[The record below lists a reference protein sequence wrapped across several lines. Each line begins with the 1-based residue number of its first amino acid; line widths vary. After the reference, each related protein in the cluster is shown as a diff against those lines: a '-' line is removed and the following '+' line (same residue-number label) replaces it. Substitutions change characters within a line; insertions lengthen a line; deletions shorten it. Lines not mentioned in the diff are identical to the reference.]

1 MLNTTLEILPSPQEI
16 PHDCKESQANRVTL
30 LHHRFSRCQL
40 EVSIETN
47 GRLRGWVIAGKTRE
61 VKLNGLPAYLN
72 FKKATQLLNQ
82 SYLKFQK
89 EAITVLPKGLG
100 GGMNY
105 SRLSFVL
112 GSNKEETC
120 EEEALL
126 LAKAIWNIEERKVV
140 QKVVKELLKNDP
152 EKKHLNLRHNQIST
166 KGTQALGAALQ
177 VNQSLQS
184 LSFSNNRLD
193 VGGVQALGAVLQVN
207 QSIQLLYLT
216 NNDINAA
223 GTQALGT
230 ALQVNQSL
238 QSLYL
243 DYNQIGAAGAQILG
257 AALQVNQSLQLLNL
271 KWNNIGVAGA
281 QALGT
286 ALQVNRSLQSLD
298 LAYNQIGA
306 AGAQALGTALQVNQS
321 IRLLDLGDNLIGDAG
336 AQALGT
342 ALQVNRSLQS
352 LDLAYN
358 QIGAAGAQALGAAL
372 QVNQSIRLLDLGDNL
387 IGDAGAQALGAALQV
402 NQSIQ
407 KLNLSRNGIGDIGTQ
422 ALGAALQ
429 VNQSIR
435 LLNLCWNRIGD
446 AGAQAL
452 GTALQVNQ
460 SLQELYLEENQ
471 IGAAGAQAL
480 GTALQVNQSLQSLYL
495 EKNQIGTAGAQALGT
510 ALQVNQSLQE
520 LYLEENQISTAGA
533 QVIGAALQVNHTLQ
547 WLRINEDPIDDEGII
562 TKERIDTL
570 LQGNKQIAILFQ
582 QQITQVQNFLQS
594 HENNDGILL
603 EHLPQLKKLLKKW
616 HTDSK
621 NTIPSLEE
629 ILRQSGRS
637 NLNDRY
643 REKLKGIITNL
654 TNRLH
659 NLWLESFERKVPA
672 LSNQYVM
679 GKESSEKRNADLGY
693 ALYETWLTFLGS
705 DCPNWV
711 EDHIQSLIPFGVLLD
726 IAEGEGKKD
735 ITDLTDAHSL
745 FERVFAFRNE
755 SKDSL
760 FGLTNQSPKS

>member
-1 MLNTTLEILPSPQEI
+1 MINATLEILPSPQEI
-16 PHDCKESQANRVTL
+16 PNDHKESQVINVTL
-30 LHHRFSRCQL
+30 LRRCFSRYQL
-40 EVSIETN
+40 EVSMETS
-47 GRLRGWVIAGKTRE
+47 GRLRGWVTTTDETKE
-61 VKLNGLPAYLN
+61 VKLDGLPLYLN
-72 FKKATQLLNQ
+72 FKKTTQLLKQ

-89 EAITVLPKGLG
+89 GAIEVLPKGLG
-100 GGMNY
+100 GMKH
-105 SRLSFVL
+105 SRPSVAL
-112 GSNKEETC
+112 GLNKAGTY
-120 EEEALL
+120 EEEALQL
-126 LAKAIWNIEERKVV
+126 VEAISDNEERKVV
-140 QKVVKELLKNDP
+140 RKAVKKLLKNDP
-152 EKKHLNLRHNQIST
+152 EKKDLYIGYRQIGAESVQALGVALQVNQSLQLLNLSGNLIGDAGAQFLGAALQVNQSLQSLYIESNQIS
-166 KGTQALGAALQ
+166 GTGAQALGAALQ

-184 LSFSNNRLD
+184 LYFWHNHID
-193 VGGVQALGAVLQVN
+193 AAGAQALGVALQVN
-207 QSIQLLYLT
+207 QSIQLLNLSG
-216 NNDINAA
+216 N
-223 GTQALGT
+223 L
-230 ALQVNQSL
+230 
-238 QSLYL
+238 
-243 DYNQIGAAGAQILG
+243 IGDAGAQFLG
-257 AALQVNQSLQLLNL
+257 AALQVNQSLQSLNL
-271 KWNNIGVAGA
+271 SENQIGDDGT
-281 QALGT
+281 QALG
-286 ALQVNRSLQSLD
+286 V
-298 LAYNQIGA
+298 
-306 AGAQALGTALQVNQS
+306 ALQVNQS
-321 IRLLDLGDNLIGDAG
+321 
-336 AQALGT
+336 
-342 ALQVNRSLQS
+342 LQS
-352 LDLAYN
+352 LNLRKN
-358 QIGAAGAQALGAAL
+358 QIGIEGAQALGAAL
-372 QVNQSIRLLDLGDNL
+372 QVNQS
-387 IGDAGAQALGAALQV
+387 LQ
-402 NQSIQ
+402 S
-407 KLNLSRNGIGDIGTQ
+407 LNLWS
-422 ALGAALQ
+422 
-429 VNQSIR
+429 
-435 LLNLCWNRIGD
+435 NRIGD

-471 IGAAGAQAL
+471 IGTAGAQAL

-533 QVIGAALQVNHTLQ
+533 QAIGAALQVNHTLQ

-562 TKERIDTL
+562 TKERINTL

-616 HTDSK
+616 HTDFK

-629 ILRQSGRS
+629 ILNQSGRT

-643 REKLKGIITNL
+643 REKLEGIIIDL

-659 NLWLESFERKVPA
+659 DLWLEPFERKVAA
-672 LSNQYVM
+672 LSNEYVM
-679 GKESSEKRNADLGY
+679 GKESSEKRNADLSY